1 VALVAESLPRKCRAL
16 RSNSNIIKDKK
27 KKMKCIKTLKE
38 SIKEQISKFTLYV

>member
-1 VALVAESLPRKCRAL
+1 VALVAESLP
-16 RSNSNIIKDKK
+16 NIIKDKK